1 MRRWWVGMIAVMVFC
16 LSCVLVVQDTFADG
30 DAGGWIGEA
39 EPIGGGGGSTPP
51 GSGDSNHC
59 DPSNGA
65 STYLLECTGMSW
77 VFYESQLGKP
87 GGATEPTGVNFVPD
101 VVRMRIKTY
110 TGSDGNQHAVID
122 SSNHIELA
130 RDKHVNIPSECLEH
144 DGGGFW
150 HFGWN
155 AIGIGSGNNGTSYFG
170 GYSFWDEYINE
181 GSVVQSPSN
190 WDANYTYSTLHGAW
204 GHWGTYLF
212 CQYMGTCSDDDYNI
226 VWAKYKNLD
235 NEGRTLEHRIYR
247 NGRIAYKAT
256 RSSDL
261 ICEGGDCNENR
272 SNVQGGVVWEEFKRA
287 YQAKYPDVDI
297 NSEAGMA
304 EMQRVFSGTY
314 AFCYWD
320 GIGNP
325 DYYAK
330 SRIFVNNSTEPSA
343 VADTFEDTSYPA
355 SAEVNV
361 YTRPGDINLTFKH
374 NAYSSTE
381 ADGVVWRVND
391 TGLTNNGF
399 VEAGVVDLKNKNG
412 QYYTTDGDNPVNT
425 DNRSQSLDIG
435 FRRYCEKLTV
445 GSGDN
450 ISSEVCAKVSTPYNF
465 RNSASAEIGD
475 TVYAGESTGIATS
488 KINVGKKPNNLVG
501 GEEYATRVDDA
512 KVRLVAYLSESN
524 SGDANDGY
532 GNSGSDLCGAVASN
546 TIGSTCVTLDGLDN
560 RVFNSENNQDGVTE
574 NNIFSAKKYNVHDAP
589 AGKYYCVALA
599 VYPSTSGSDDNVNAD
614 GNGKWYV
621 SAPSCA
627 KILKRPSLRVLG
639 GGIFATGEI
648 DTPASEKKSLNGIYS
663 YTPTSNE
670 KSTAFGSW
678 VEQSAVSYNYITGL
692 ASGAS
697 TGKTTIGGNEMYGSY
712 EGSNLSYC
720 DNRVP
725 LSFAN
730 YGPVSGDL
738 CSAMLNDGK
747 TGKLYEGQGGPVST
761 DKSALIDFLTDGEV
775 QGEEYEF
782 NNGTNIQ
789 LENTS
794 NYHVV
799 KMSNGKLV
807 RVTKGLGDLNISTAN
822 SIPRGVTHLVNAA
835 GTVYINSNITYNN
848 DSYSSLEEIP
858 KLIIHGD
865 NIVINCAVEQ
875 IDAIL
880 VSEHNIKTC
889 TGDDV
894 NDQAHAH
901 RLLINGQLISNTF
914 EPSRTYGAGVGAA
927 SGISAETINYDTSTI
942 LWARNMV
949 DTEGSS
955 ILTPVYRHELPP
967 RF

>member
-1 MRRWWVGMIAVMVFC
+1 MMSKRRIIIAMFVMTLGC
-16 LSCVLVVQDTFADG
+16 LMLHKSVFADDVWIG
-30 DAGGWIGEA
+30 NGEAGGC
-39 EPIGGGGGSTPP
+39 GGGGGYCSSSCENMTQ
-51 GSGDSNHC
+51 GQQM
-59 DPSNGA
+59 
-65 STYLLECTGMSW
+65 TLLACTGFSW
-77 VFYESQLGKP
+77 VFYETQLDETDVPQAIKI
-87 GGATEPTGVNFVPD
+87 VPD
-101 VVRMRIKTY
+101 VGKAETADDGDGHLIVTEDNRI
-110 TGSDGNQHAVID
+110 
-122 SSNHIELA
+122 E
-130 RDKHVNIPSECLEH
+130 IPAECSAHGE
-144 DGGGFW
+144 GTGFW
-150 HFGWN
+150 HFGRN
-155 AIGIGSGNNGTSYFG
+155 AGGLGVNGSSSNPPHFNDYPFVN
-170 GYSFWDEYINE
+170 GYSYNIL
-181 GSVVQSPSN
+181 QP
-190 WDANYTYSTLHGAW
+190 YTYSTLRGEW
-204 GHWGTYLF
+204 GHLETYN
-212 CQYMGTCSDDDYNI
+212 YS
-226 VWAKYKNLD
+226 KYSVTYYSWTKYIEREN
-235 NEGRTLEHRIYR
+235 LEHIIYANNR
-247 NGRIAYKAT
+247 PIYVATRTSNLLCGENLVDCNGEGLSSGVSALRQNVRGGDVWEDFKLAYKA
-256 RSSDL
+256 
-261 ICEGGDCNENR
+261 
-272 SNVQGGVVWEEFKRA
+272 
-287 YQAKYPDVDI
+287 KYPNTDI
-297 NSEAGMA
+297 DSAAGIA
-304 EMQRVFSGTY
+304 EMQAAFGQTY
-314 AFCYWD
+314 AFCYWPGMD
-320 GIGNP
+320 EPEDPEPDP

-330 SRIFVNNSTEPSA
+330 SRVFVNNATEPSA
-343 VADTFEDTSYPA
+343 VADTFENQGNSTR
-355 SAEVNV
+355 SADIHIM
-361 YTRPGDINLTFKH
+361 PGALGLTFKH
-374 NAYSSTE
+374 NAYAS
-381 ADGVVWRVND
+381 
-391 TGLTNNGF
+391 
-399 VEAGVVDLKNKNG
+399 VEAHDVRWKVQRVDGQIYEDQSGIDLAVENNDGLFQNG
-412 QYYTTDGDNPVNT
+412 NNDSPVKTNT
-425 DNRSQSLDIG
+425 YSNLAGLDIAG
-435 FRRYCEKLTV
+435 TSKSYCEKLTV
-445 GSGDN
+445 APNDGPWSN
-450 ISSEVCAKVSTPYNF
+450 VCMNVYVPYNF
-465 RNSASAEIGD
+465 SNMPDISIGD
-475 TVYAGESTGIATS
+475 TVYAGETVHIEEQEVTVIEKYNG
-488 KINVGKKPNNLVG
+488 LVG
-501 GEEYATRVDDA
+501 SEYATRVDNA
-512 KVRLVAYLSESN
+512 KVRLVAYLAN
-524 SGDANDGY
+524 SGAYEINYQTSSSAGGDL
-532 GNSGSDLCGAVASN
+532 DLCSDSLFTDRAVDGSCIILNESDGN
-546 TIGSTCVTLDGLDN
+546 TFNINNSPEWSEDAGLGDS
-560 RVFNSENNQDGVTE
+560 F
-574 NNIFSAKKYNVHDAP
+574 NVHDAP

-599 VYPSTSGSDDNVNAD
+599 VYPAESVETNHGLNAN
-614 GNGKWYV
+614 GNGMWRV
-621 SAPSCA
+621 TSQCA

-949 DTEGSS
+949 DTEGSDVWN
-955 ILTPVYRHELPP
+955 PVYQRILAP